1 MQAGRALQAGRPACG
16 GKAPAKN
23 PAGGGLQQE
32 KETQAGLDG
41 SACGGRL
48 QQEKNIKDFCPFIA
62 ITGTNG
68 KSTTTALLAH
78 ILRRAGYNVQMGG
91 NIGRPVLELAP
102 FALSAKQVYVVE
114 ISSYQIDLTPS
125 LNPTIG
131 VVLNIT
137 PDHIDRH
144 GSFRAYAALKER
156 LAVQSGTAIIAY
168 DDAPCQAIYDR
179 LKQADK
185 NPVRIVTSSDN
196 ARAEKLL
203 AVLIEQGSEA
213 EGFFAFGSWLNYKPK
228 GKAPV
233 NLLYDLDKIVSLRGQ
248 HNAQN
253 ALAAIVAC
261 GILHVPSGMVE
272 KALQSFP
279 GLPHRMESVGKL
291 SVPWGEIEFVNDS
304 KATNA
309 EAALPALRSF
319 ENIYWIAGGIAK
331 QGGIESLME
340 YVPRVQK
347 AYLIGEAAAEFA
359 KTLELSKEGIGI
371 MGMGRMERMMD
382 KTRRPYVI
390 SGTLAKAVKQAVA
403 DAKRDLKKGYI
414 WSRRAVILLAPAC
427 ASFDQ
432 FKNFEERGKA
442 FAALAKQY
450 SGGGR
455 SK

>member
-156 LAVQSGTAIIAY
+156 LAVQSETAIIAY

-179 LKQADK
+179 LKQAGKRVIGVGAAADESGIINPQDCFTVPRFYAWHLGRFRRGDK
-185 NPVRIVTSSDN
+185 
-196 ARAEKLL
+196 
-203 AVLIEQGSEA
+203 VLPASA
-213 EGFFAFGSWLNYKPK
+213 A
-228 GKAPV
+228 
-233 NLLYDLDKIVSLRGQ
+233 LRGR
-248 HNAQN
+248 HNGQN
-253 ALAAIVAC
+253 ALCALAAAYVLGAK
-261 GILHVPSGMVE
+261 GFE
-272 KALQSFP
+272 KGLADFK
-279 GLPHRMESVGKL
+279 GLPHRME
-291 SVPWGEIEFVNDS
+291 EIGQILYQGVIIRFINDS

-309 EAALPALRSF
+309 ESVAPALQSYN
-319 ENIYWIAGGIAK
+319 NIYWLAGGRAK
-331 QGGIESLME
+331 KGGINSLLQPE
-340 YVPRVQK
+340 YLAQMRR
-347 AYLIGEAAAEFA
+347 AYFFGEAAVEFGKSFA
-359 KTLELSKEGIGI
+359 THSLFGGQSF
-371 MGMGRMERMMD
+371 
-382 KTRRPYVI
+382 
-390 SGTLAKAVKQAVA
+390 VA
-403 DAKRDLKKGYI
+403 DLYPYRPAENLIAALALAWGDVKADIAAGKIARGAE
-414 WSRRAVILLAPAC
+414 AVILLAPAC

-442 FAALAKQY
+442 FAALAEQY